1 MEHKNM
7 PELKSKTKWD
17 KENSVMV
24 SMRLMTKGDAD
35 ILSALKG
42 KAKQTEI
49 KRLLRIALLEV
60 EKAKEEAH
68 D

>member
-1 MEHKNM
+1 MEKKNM

-35 ILSALKG
+35 IIAAIEG

-49 KRLLRIALLEV
+49 KRLLRIALEA
-60 EKAKEEAH
+60 ERKNKEEK
-68 D
+68 